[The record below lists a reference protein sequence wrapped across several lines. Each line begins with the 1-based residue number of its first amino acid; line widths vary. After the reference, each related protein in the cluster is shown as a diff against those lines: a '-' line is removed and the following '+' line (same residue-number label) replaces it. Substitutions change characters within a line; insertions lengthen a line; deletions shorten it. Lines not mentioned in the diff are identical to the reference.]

1 VSVGIFF
8 VAGLALGAIYALS
21 GVGLVLLYRSTGV
34 LNLAYGAIG
43 AAGAMVYWQLVQWG
57 NTIGVGVAAAVVL
70 ATALSVAYGRLIAP
84 HLAVRDPVVK
94 AVATLGL
101 ALVILGMLNWIWP
114 VNPRRLSLPTDT
126 QAIAVLGVRVTL
138 TRAIGFLATVLATVA
153 IMIVLSR
160 TKIGLLMR
168 ALANNRGLAAVLG
181 VQVLQVETVAWMASG
196 LLAGFSGIMLADLVR
211 LDANVLTFLVI
222 PAIAAA
228 IVGRLQSL
236 PMTLFGGM
244 FIGVVEAMT
253 TLIEALAPVRS
264 AAPFVV
270 AAVIILW
277 LQRKKTLTFA
287 GND

>member
-1 VSVGIFF
+1 MPYGTFF

-43 AAGAMVYWQLVQWG
+43 AAGAMLCWQLVQWG
-57 NTIGVGVAAAVVL
+57 SAIELGVFAAIVL
-70 ATALSVAYGRLIAP
+70 ATTLSVAYGRLIAP
-84 HLAVRDPVVK
+84 HLAYRDPVVK

-101 ALVILGMLNWIWP
+101 ALIILGILNWIWP

-126 QAIAVLGVRVTL
+126 EGFPLLGVRVTL
-138 TRAIGFLATVLATVA
+138 TRAIGFAVTVLATLSIA
-153 IMIVLSR
+153 IVLGKTR
-160 TKIGLLMR
+160 IGLLMR
-168 ALANNRGLAAVLG
+168 ALANNRGLASVLG
-181 VQVLQVETVAWMASG
+181 VPVLRVETFAWAVSG
-196 LLAGFSGIMLADLVR
+196 LLAGFSGIMLGNLVR
-211 LDANVLTFLVI
+211 LDPSVLTFLVI

-236 PMTLFGGM
+236 IAALLGGI

-253 TLIEALAPVRS
+253 TLIQPLAPVRS

-270 AAVIILW
+270 AAAIILW

-287 GND
+287 NSD

>member
-1 VSVGIFF
+1 MSVGTFF

-57 NTIGVGVAAAVVL
+57 NTIAVGVAAAVVL
-70 ATALSVAYGRLIAP
+70 ATVLSVAYGRLIAP
-84 HLAVRDPVVK
+84 HLADRDPVVK

-181 VQVLQVETVAWMASG
+181 VRVLQVETVAWMASG

>member
-1 VSVGIFF
+1 MLVGTFF

-43 AAGAMVYWQLVQWG
+43 AAGAMVCWQLVQWG
-57 NTIGVGVAAAVVL
+57 HTIAVGVAAAIVIS
-70 ATALSVAYGRLIAP
+70 TALSVAYGRLIAP
-84 HLAVRDPVVK
+84 HLAYRDPVVK

-101 ALVILGMLNWIWP
+101 ALIILGVLNWAWP

-126 QAIAVLGVRVTL
+126 QGILILGVRVTL
-138 TRAIGFLATVLATVA
+138 TRAIGFLVTVLATVA
-153 IMIVLSR
+153 IMVVLSKS
-160 TKIGLLMR
+160 KIGLLMR

-181 VQVLQVETVAWMASG
+181 VPVLRVETVAWLASG
-196 LLAGFSGIMLADLVR
+196 LLAGFSGIMLANLVR
-211 LDANVLTFLVI
+211 LDAVVLTFLVI

-228 IVGRLQSL
+228 IVGRLQSV
-236 PMTLFGGM
+236 PVTLFGGM

-253 TLIEALAPVRS
+253 TLIAPLAPVRS

-270 AAVIILW
+270 AAAIILW
-277 LQRKKTLTFA
+277 LQRKRKLTFA
-287 GND
+287 GDD